1 MLLSSSSGFSRWTPC
16 KTRLFLVPTNIVEEW
31 QTLCLGDLAS
41 LPVTVT
47 NCPDKTTRGQKV
59 CFSSRFQLTV
69 PCYGEVTAARE
80 NRSHTFRSG
89 AESSE
94 LACTLESLAL
104 SPFHSVQGTMKCA
117 GHIHSGS
124 SHLHGPS
131 WEPLTGLLSGQ
142 HSSDNSP
149 LIPPPQAILHCVNL
163 TATH

>member
-47 NCPDKTTRGQKV
+47 NRPDKTIEDRRFALAHGSRRLFTMWGSHSSKREQITHIPIRSREQWTSMHTR
-59 CFSSRFQLTV
+59 V
-69 PCYGEVTAARE
+69 PCPL
-80 NRSHTFRSG
+80 SLSFR
-89 AESSE
+89 
-94 LACTLESLAL
+94 
-104 SPFHSVQGTMKCA
+104 PGTMKCA
-117 GHIHSGS
+117 GHIHSES
-124 SHLHGPS
+124 SHLQGPS